1 MEVQC
6 IGKIKS
12 SFSEPANL
20 EEMRKAIS
28 VIVVNEEYED
38 GLYRIEENKHIQV
51 IFYFDRSQGY
61 ELIAERRAGGVKGVF
76 ASRTPGRP
84 SPIGVTVVELIERIG
99 RELVVK
105 GLDALD
111 ETPVIDIKPYV
122 PAFDM
127 SSKEGTENSQSVFYG
142 K

>member
-6 IGKIKS
+6 IGKVKS
-12 SFSEPANL
+12 SFREPANP
-20 EEMRKAIS
+20 EEMRKARSI
-28 VIVVNEEYED
+28 IVVNEEYED
-38 GLYRIEENKHIQV
+38 GLYRIEESKHLQV
-51 IFYFDRSQGY
+51 IFYFDRSEGY
-61 ELIAERRAGGVKGVF
+61 ELIAKRRVGGVKGVF

-84 SPIGVTVVELIERIG
+84 SPIGVTVVELIERRG
-99 RELVVK
+99 RELEVH

-127 SSKEGTENSQSVFYG
+127 SSKEITENI
-142 K
+142 